1 MTGGSWITH
10 HFVYNFVESLEFFVI
25 QPYDDLLDQEFQIHK
40 IVNRLLMNP
49 RELQGI

>member
-10 HFVYNFVESLEFFVI
+10 HFVYNFVESLEFSVI